1 MDMTAASIDTTMG
14 FRSPQVCAIVGI
26 TYRQLDYWDRSGLLG
41 PSMQSASGSG
51 TQRLYTFNDIV
62 TLRVVK
68 RLKDAGTSLHK
79 IRAAFMHLETEV
91 GPDWRDA
98 DITLLSDGSSI
109 YAATSPEQVIDLLK
123 RGQGVFGIAVRPVH
137 DEVAGEIHR
146 LFPDR
151 IDDAIADDGLA
162 EAAGT

>member
-1 MDMTAASIDTTMG
+1 MTDNHNDPTLG

-41 PSMQSASGSG
+41 PSMQTASGSG
-51 TQRLYTFNDIV
+51 TQRLYNFQDIV

-79 IRAAFMHLETEV
+79 IRSAFDHLETEI
-91 GPDWRDA
+91 GPEWRES
-98 DITLLSDGSSI
+98 DITLLSDGSTI
-109 YAATSPEQVIDLLK
+109 YAARSPEEVVDLLRK
-123 RGQGVFGIAVRPVH
+123 GQGVFGIAVRPVH
-137 DEVAGEIHR
+137 DEVAGEIHK
-146 LFPDR
+146 LFPDH
-151 IDDAIADDGLA
+151 DLTEVVAIESIA

>member
-1 MDMTAASIDTTMG
+1 MTDTHSDPTLG

-41 PSMQSASGSG
+41 PSMQTAAGSG
-51 TQRLYTFNDIV
+51 TQRLYNFQDIV

-79 IRAAFMHLETEV
+79 IRAAFDHLEAEI
-91 GPDWRDA
+91 GPEWRES
-98 DITLLSDGSSI
+98 DITLLSDGSTI
-109 YAATSPEQVIDLLK
+109 YAATSPEEVIDLLK
-123 RGQGVFGIAVRPVH
+123 KGQGVFGIAVRPVH
-137 DEVAGEIHR
+137 DEVAGEIHK
-146 LFPDR
+146 LFPDHN
-151 IDDAIADDGLA
+151 ISEVVAIESIA